1 MGRQVRFFI
10 FPAEEPQFLD
20 FVFQKPG
27 VKLLKIYS
35 ETPEFL
41 LERASLVEPQRQEM
55 VYICY
60 PGYTWDEASV
70 EKFYCMHYD
79 EESEPYLDESRPFFR
94 INHPFSAPLIEY
106 VRPFFRQE
114 DEALIKSRIWASMF
128 YYEGETLMRKDAGFI
143 AWYEQIARWIRKN
156 LKREP
161 QLDYVSPR
169 AWQWHQDG
177 GAFH

>member
-1 MGRQVRFFI
+1 MGRQVRFYI

-41 LERASLVEPQRQEM
+41 LERATLVEPQWLEM
-55 VYICY
+55 AYICY
-60 PGYTWDEASV
+60 PGYTWDESSV
-70 EKFYCMHYD
+70 EKSYYMHYD

-94 INHPFSAPLIEY
+94 INHPASAPLIEY
-106 VRPFFRQE
+106 SRPFFRQE
-114 DEALIKSRIWASMF
+114 DQALIQSRIWANMF

-143 AWYEQIARWIRKN
+143 AWYEQIVRWIRKN
-156 LKREP
+156 LKRAP

-177 GAFH
+177 GALH